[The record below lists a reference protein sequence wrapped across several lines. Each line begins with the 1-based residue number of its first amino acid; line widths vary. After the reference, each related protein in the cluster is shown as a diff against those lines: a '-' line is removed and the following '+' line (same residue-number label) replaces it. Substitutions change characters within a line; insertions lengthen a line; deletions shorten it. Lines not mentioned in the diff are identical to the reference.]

1 MSVVDALF
9 RPFESEKLSLPN
21 RVVMAPMTRSRSP
34 GGMPS
39 PLMADYYA
47 RRAAADVG
55 LVITE
60 GVAINRPG
68 ALDDPNVPNFWGD
81 ALPSWGGVAERVH
94 AAGGKIFPQ
103 LWHVGAM
110 SSNRSHWVDGDPRIE
125 SPSGLHAP
133 DVALGRSMND
143 ADIAGVIAA
152 YADAARDAQALGFDG
167 VEVHGAHGYLIDQ
180 FLWQPTN
187 RRGDAYGGTS
197 LAERAR
203 FAVEIVRAIRA
214 AVGPAFPI
222 SFRFSQHKQQDYTAV
237 LAHDPAELATL
248 LEPLAD
254 AGVDIFHAS
263 QRRFW
268 EPTFEGSDLN
278 LAGWAKRL
286 TGRTAIAVGSVGL
299 SGEFGAN
306 WGGEVSMPTSIDK
319 VLDSLERGDFDLI
332 AVGRALLNDPE
343 WATKIRTGQAD
354 ALKPFDIAA
363 LKTYY

>member
-1 MSVVDALF
+1 MSVTNALF
-9 RPFESEKLSLPN
+9 QPFESEKLSLSN

-34 GGMPS
+34 EGMPS
-39 PLMADYYA
+39 PHMADYYA

-68 ALDDPNVPNFWGD
+68 AVDDPNVPNFWGD
-81 ALPSWGGVAERVH
+81 ALPRWKEVAERVH

-110 SSNRSHWVDGDPRIE
+110 ASTRSAWSDGDPRIE
-125 SPSGLHAP
+125 GPSGLNAP
-133 DVALGRSMND
+133 DKPLGRSMSD
-143 ADIAGVIAA
+143 ADIAGVISA
-152 YADAARDAQALGFDG
+152 YADAARDARELGFDG
-167 VEVHGAHGYLIDQ
+167 VEIHGAHGYLIDQ
-180 FLWQPTN
+180 FLWAATN
-187 RRGDAYGGTS
+187 RRDDGFGGET
-197 LAERAR
+197 LANRAR
-203 FAVEIVRAIRA
+203 FAVEVVRGVRA
-214 AVGPAFPI
+214 AVGPDFPI
-222 SFRFSQHKQQDYTAV
+222 SFRFSQFKQQDYPAV

-286 TGRTAIAVGSVGL
+286 TGRPAIAVGSVGL
-299 SGEFGAN
+299 SGEFAAN
-306 WGGEVSMPTSIDK
+306 WGGEVSRPTSVDK
-319 VLDSLERGDFDLI
+319 VIDSLERGDFDLI
-332 AVGRALLNDPE
+332 AVGRALLNDPD
-343 WATKIRTGQAD
+343 WATKIKTGDAD
-354 ALKPFDIAA
+354 ALKPFEIAA